1 MKKLF
6 FAFILL
12 IVNNLASAQIK
23 SDARAN
29 ADFER
34 LSIFEDSIV
43 NLSKIAV
50 QDTGTG
56 DRAAALQSRMAAQEK
71 LLPLM
76 REVLAMPN
84 AFNYPFSKIE
94 NISIQQPKDGAFRL
108 FTWQLYV
115 DENNYQYFGFLQLNR
130 SKPMVYELKN
140 NVADI
145 SRPEKELLTTD
156 TWFGCVYYNIKEFK
170 TKDGTKYLLFGYNAN
185 NLDEHIKV
193 CDVLILRGPNVRFGA
208 PVFEVADIA
217 GRKKERL
224 NRLVLTY
231 AADVVVRLNY
241 DEELGCIMHDH
252 LETMASKNPNL
263 PFTYVPDGTYESFE
277 LKKDIWEHIDKVPT
291 QVLKDGEAPRPE
303 PILNKKGKM
312 TREQVR
318 DFKFPDNTPGVKN

>member
-1 MKKLF
+1 MKKLLF
-6 FAFILL
+6 TSIFL
-12 IVNNLASAQIK
+12 IINGLASAQIK
-23 SDARAN
+23 SDARPN
-29 ADFER
+29 ADFDR
-34 LSIFEDSIV
+34 LSQYEDSIV
-43 NLSKIAV
+43 YLSKIAV

-56 DRAAALQSRMAAQEK
+56 DREAASKSRLAAQER

-76 REVLAMPN
+76 REVLALPN

-94 NISIQQPKDGAFRL
+94 NISIQQPKDAAFRV

-130 SKPMVYELKN
+130 SKPTVYELKN

-145 SRPEKELLTTD
+145 SKPEKETLTPD

-170 TKDGTKYLLFGYNAN
+170 TKDGVKYLLFGYNAN

-193 CDVLILRGPNVRFGA
+193 CDVLILRGSTIRFGA

-231 AADVVVRLNY
+231 SADVVVRLNY

-252 LETMASKNPNL
+252 LETMASKNPNI

-277 LKKDIWEHIDKVPT
+277 LKKEVWEHIDKVPT
-291 QVLKDGEAPRPE
+291 QVLKDGEAPRPT
-303 PILNKKGKM
+303 PILDKKGKM
-312 TREQVR
+312 TREEVKN
-318 DFKFPDNTPGVKN
+318 FKFPDNN